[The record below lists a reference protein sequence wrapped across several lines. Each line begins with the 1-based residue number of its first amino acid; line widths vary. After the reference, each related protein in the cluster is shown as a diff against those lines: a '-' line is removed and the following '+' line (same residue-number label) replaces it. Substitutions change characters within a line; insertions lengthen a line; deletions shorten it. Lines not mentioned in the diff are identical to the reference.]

1 MPHIETDPLLN
12 GSWELPSSRGE
23 DSIPKKSKKKLLVFV
38 ASFASILILGLASRA
53 GGYNKASEMQI
64 LAASEQGLRFTVHN
78 AYGEAKYGSEHPFV
92 GDKFVV
98 EPHKFV
104 SFRAIL
110 GEISNSRINS
120 YRWEIEGANG
130 AEVSMIAF
138 GEEVEV
144 TFTEPGEIYDVKLVA
159 HDKQGEEVH
168 RFESQ
173 VVSAYVKREL
183 RKMNEHDRESFLDAA
198 VVLWHTPT
206 VEGRALFGAQYTGM
220 DTFVQGV
227 RLQCT

>member
-92 GDKFVV
+92 GDKYVV
-98 EPHKFV
+98 EPHKMMTFLPV
-104 SFRAIL
+104 L
-110 GEISNSRINS
+110 GSNDASRINS
-120 YRWEIEGANG
+120 YHWEIDGVDG
-130 AEVSMIAF
+130 AEGTTVAF
-138 GEEVEV
+138 GKEVEV
-144 TFTEPGEIYDVKLVA
+144 TFSEPGEMFNVKVVA
-159 HDKQGEEVH
+159 HDEEGEEVD

-183 RKMNEHDRESFLDAA
+183 RKMNEHDKEAFLDAA
-198 VVLWHTPT
+198 AVLWRTST
-206 VEGRALFGAQYTGM
+206 TEGRALYGAQYTGM
-220 DTFVQGV
+220 DTFVQGAS
-227 RLQCT
+227 C